1 MMGSW
6 QNPFVNPLR
15 LILFSSV
22 WLLTDGPFPLWPGI
36 RSNSGTKLPSLTA
49 SIRSVGST
57 PSAAVTH
64 WTTTLFW
71 YLNDAFCV
79 FHQPPPHLYCK
90 WSYTS
95 GFPKPAI
102 LSWGS
107 CEGCVFLAGI
117 CGLPDICW
125 FPYPNRHPRSR
136 FCTRCPERTDMDPGT
151 QAALNEQEGREVKGF
166 RGVAL
171 SLNCREKQMHKLFPW
186 PLLAEDRPLL
196 EQGQFFSIERG
207 DSSVGTVRP
216 HRLQQESLWCT
227 WALIFSCLYFLTAN
241 EL

>member
-1 MMGSW
+1 MVHFLCDRESGQIQAPNYRHW
-6 QNPFVNPLR
+6 QLASAVLDPLHLQLWPTGPQHCFDISMTPFV
-15 LILFSSV
+15 FS
-22 WLLTDGPFPLWPGI
+22 TI
-36 RSNSGTKLPSLTA
+36 
-49 SIRSVGST
+49 
-57 PSAAVTH
+57 
-64 WTTTLFW
+64 
-71 YLNDAFCV
+71 
-79 FHQPPPHLYCK
+79 PPHLYCK

-107 CEGCVFLAGI
+107 REGCVFLSGI

-136 FCTRCPERTDMDPGT
+136 FCTRCPERPDMDPGT

-186 PLLAEDRPLL
+186 PLLAQDRPLL

-207 DSSVGTVRP
+207 NSSVGTICP
-216 HRLQQESLWCT
+216 LRLQQESLWCT
-227 WALIFSCLYFLTAN
+227 WALIFTCLYFLTAN